1 MSRESYIEPK
11 DPIMTERIKSE
22 EPADRRVKT
31 VYESPKIEEILT
43 PSDLEREVHYAGRPA
58 SP

>member
-1 MSRESYIEPK
+1 
-11 DPIMTERIKSE
+11 MTERIKSE

>member
-1 MSRESYIEPK
+1 
-11 DPIMTERIKSE
+11 MTERIKSE
-22 EPADRRVKT
+22 EPAERRVKP

-43 PSDLEREVHYAGRPA
+43 PSDLEREVHYAGRPG